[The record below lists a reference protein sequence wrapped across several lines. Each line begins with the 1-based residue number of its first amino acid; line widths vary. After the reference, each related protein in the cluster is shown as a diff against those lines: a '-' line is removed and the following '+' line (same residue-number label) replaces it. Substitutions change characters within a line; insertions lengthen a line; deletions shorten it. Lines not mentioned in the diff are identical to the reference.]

1 MLKQWFIWIFILLTV
16 STVKAQERYLDS
28 LFSVEKSHKNL
39 SYGQAEQLLIP
50 IFENFT
56 AKLKLTADI
65 YQPVDD
71 MKGDR
76 PCIIFAHGGS
86 FLVGS
91 KSDYS
96 VVKYAKEM
104 ASRGYVVMTIN
115 YRMGYNA
122 LDKQSAQRAVYRGV
136 QDMKAAIR
144 YVKEHAVELGVD
156 PEMVIAAGNS
166 AGGIMSLHTAY
177 FDDTDATSI
186 EAFFNEPY
194 LECLSC
200 SGNDYMQEDL
210 PFAIANLW
218 GGIAD
223 TTYIQGQNRIPV
235 ISYHGDDDKIV
246 FINENSPHNLPTLP
260 TLQGSNIVMERIHN
274 LGITNEYYIF
284 QDKGHE
290 PWGLFAETIYFDFIV
305 ESSAAFFH
313 KLIYA
318 QENQ

>member
-1 MLKQWFIWIFILLTV
+1 MLA
-16 STVKAQERYLDS
+16 STQAQERYLDS
-28 LFSVEKSHKNL
+28 LFSAVKSHRNIT
-39 SYGQAEQLLIP
+39 YGKADQLLLP
-50 IFENFT
+50 LFENFT
-56 AKLKLTADI
+56 AKFNLTADI
-65 YQPVDD
+65 YQPENDI
-71 MKGDR
+71 KGNR

-104 ASRGYVVMTIN
+104 ASRGYVVMSIN

-122 LDKQSAQRAVYRGV
+122 LDRQSAQRAVYRGV

-144 YVKEHAVELGVD
+144 YVKEHSVELGVD
-156 PEMVIAAGNS
+156 PDMVIAAGNS
-166 AGGIMSLHTAY
+166 AGGIMSLHTAF

-186 EAFFNEPY
+186 EAFYNEPY
-194 LECLSC
+194 LDCLSC
-200 SGNDYMQEDL
+200 TGNDYLHNDV

-223 TTYIQGQNRIPV
+223 TTFIKGINKVPV
-235 ISYHGDDDKIV
+235 ISFHGDNDRTV
-246 FINENSPHNLPTLP
+246 FINENSPHNLPSLP
-260 TLQGSNIVMERIHN
+260 TLQGSNMVMNRIHN
-274 LGITNEYYIF
+274 LGIPNEYYIF

-313 KLIYA
+313 KIIVSRKT
-318 QENQ
+318 Q